1 MIHDVFI
8 SYSHI
13 DKPTAD
19 AICAKLESNGLRCW
33 YAPRDI
39 KPGEEWAT
47 AIMEAIE
54 ASRTFVLVFTNHSN
68 GSQQVLR
75 ELSTA
80 VHHNIPIIPI
90 KITKTNPSK
99 GMEYYLATV
108 QWQDATGG
116 PLYENIN
123 ALESRIKGVIGVE
136 TEGAAKT
143 AAGSGVSGIQQ
154 DTGHKKKWI
163 NAAVAG
169 IIVLLLGVILWQT
182 GVFGREKPHVT
193 QEPETPT
200 VTVREPTEAPA
211 TDAPATEAPA
221 TEAPA
226 TEASAT
232 EAPATEAPATEVPAT
247 EVPATE
253 VPVTEV
259 PVTEAPETEAPSTE
273 APATEVPV
281 SEAPATEAPQTE
293 APTETPTEVPTEA
306 PTVVLPEGFTEKY
319 GLAEEDLPQIQ
330 DLFICGDSLYYR
342 KHGEEN
348 PIIPDGNFPR
358 GEWADLG
365 FIAGMTNLEFL
376 ELRNVSADE
385 IPSVA
390 RLKDLYQIWIKGCQ
404 IPNLDWLAESN
415 VAELHIIDTD
425 IGIQN
430 GISQCR
436 DLRYLEI
443 IRSTIVSLDALPQ
456 LRELRLDAVP
466 GLTDLSPLTK
476 APKLRILSLEY
487 LEGVADYSPLA
498 EIKNLDQLAVY
509 GSAVADPGLL
519 PSVADRLDI
528 HDSEVTDLT
537 GLKGPGPY
545 TLRLDSMRNLTSLN
559 GIHDLI
565 GKNGI
570 QVLEIGECPNLTDW
584 SALEGTDLKAIR
596 VYGDRVTV
604 PEKLAGLVQGI
615 ENDGSWVA
623 DRNTE
628 PQDWESMEPVSAE
641 SIADLQKLDAA
652 EKKKIRRLVVAG
664 DRVITNFNY
673 EQYAINPQWDRGYS
687 NLYDRENNRT
697 VAAGAGVLTDLGV
710 LEGMDNVEV
719 LWLIDQP
726 ITSLE
731 GIEQYTRLHEVGL
744 ASCEELGDISPVYR
758 LPDLQDLKLHFLRIR
773 SLDGIEALKNL
784 RSIELLGSKLKDLS
798 ALAKCD
804 YSAAAADGGLMLW
817 MDGLSGDYGEDLS
830 FLKSVPAFQGL
841 NLGNIDPALWMNE
854 LRESKIDLLN
864 VTGCFNFS
872 RGEYYNDFVEMLK
885 RDHPELRELWICHIE
900 DLTDLSGLAGLPG
913 LEILT
918 VSTDMPKAIQSL
930 EGIEYRFRLDIVDW

>member
-182 GVFGREKPHVT
+182 GVFGREKPQVT

-226 TEASAT
+226 TEAPAT
-232 EAPATEAPATEVPAT
+232 EAPATEAPAT

-273 APATEVPV
+273 TPATEVPV
-281 SEAPATEAPQTE
+281 TEASATEAPQTE
-293 APTETPTEVPTEA
+293 APTETPIEVPTEA

-342 KHGEEN
+342 KHGEEK
-348 PIIPDGNFPR
+348 PIIPPDNAFLQVKW
-358 GEWADLG
+358 ENLG

-385 IPSVA
+385 ISSVA
-390 RLKDLYQIWIKGCQ
+390 GLKNLYMIWIKECR
-404 IPNLDWLAESN
+404 ISDFDWLTGSN
-415 VAELHIIDTD
+415 IGELHIIDTTTRV
-425 IGIQN
+425 N
-430 GISQCR
+430 SVISQCR
-436 DLRYLEI
+436 DLRYLDICGSRIE
-443 IRSTIVSLDALPQ
+443 SLNDIADTLPQ
-456 LRELRLDAVP
+456 LRELKLSGAP
-466 GLTDLSPLTK
+466 GLTDLSPLAR
-476 APKLRILSLEY
+476 APKLRKLTLEY
-487 LEGVADYSPLA
+487 LQEVADYSPLA
-498 EIKNLDQLAVY
+498 EVKNLDQLAVF
-509 GSAVADPGLL
+509 GPAVSDLGLL

-528 HDSEVTDLT
+528 HESEVTDLT
-537 GLKGPGPY
+537 GLKAPGPY

-604 PEKLAGLVQGI
+604 PEELAGLVQGI

-623 DRNTE
+623 DWNTE
-628 PQDWESMEPVSAE
+628 PQDRESMEPVSAE
-641 SIADLQKLDAA
+641 SIADLQQMDAA
-652 EKKKIRRLVVAG
+652 EKKKIRRLAVAG
-664 DRVITNFNY
+664 DRVVTNFNY
-673 EQYAINPQWDRGYS
+673 EQYTINPQWDRGYS
-687 NLYDRENNRT
+687 ILYDQADNRA
-697 VAAGAGVLTDLGV
+697 VAAGAGVLTDLDV
-710 LEGMDNVEV
+710 LEGMDNLEV

-744 ASCEELGDISPVYR
+744 VSCEELGDISPVYR
-758 LPDLQDLKLHFLRIR
+758 LPDLQDLKLQFLRIR
-773 SLDGIEALKNL
+773 SMDGIEALKNL

-804 YSAAAADGGLMLW
+804 YSAAAADGGLVLW
-817 MDGLSGDYGEDLS
+817 MDGLAGDYGEDLS
-830 FLKSVPAFQGL
+830 FLKSVPAFKGL
-841 NLGNIDPALWMNE
+841 NLGNLDPALWMNE
-854 LRESKIDLLN
+854 LGESKIDLLN
-864 VTGCFNFS
+864 VGGCFQGS
-872 RGEYYNDFVEMLK
+872 RGKYYNDFVEMLK
-885 RDHPELRELWICHIE
+885 RDHPELRELQISYHDE
-900 DLTDLSGLAGLPG
+900 LTDLSGLAELRG

-918 VSTDMPKAIQSL
+918 VSTDMTKAIQSL
-930 EGIEYRFRLDIVDW
+930 EKIEYRFRLDIVDW